1 MKMLSLCIVILAAL
15 VGYKFAQSEI
25 KDDDSILNQTYIYS
39 IGIGCSIVIAVVFL
53 WEMGAI

>member
-1 MKMLSLCIVILAAL
+1 MLSLCIVILAAL